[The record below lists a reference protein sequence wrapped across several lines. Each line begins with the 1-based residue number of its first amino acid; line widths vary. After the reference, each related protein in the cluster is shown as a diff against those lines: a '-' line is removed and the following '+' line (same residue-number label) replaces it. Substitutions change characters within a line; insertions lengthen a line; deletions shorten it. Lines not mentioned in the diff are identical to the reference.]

1 MPVERTI
8 GMLKGRFIILLKK
21 IDIPLCH
28 MLDLVVICICLRMCV
43 INSDGFDVDWALE
56 AQRNAQIETTTRFV
70 NLK

>member
-1 MPVERTI
+1 
-8 GMLKGRFIILLKK
+8 
-21 IDIPLCH
+21 
-28 MLDLVVICICLRMCV
+28 MCV